1 MIDNMGLSDKYKAKL
16 KDYHSNEKKAMTAVM
31 VDYLEKDYPDEM

>member
-1 MIDNMGLSDKYKAKL
+1 MGLSDKYKAKL

-31 VDYLEKDYPDEM
+31 VKKQKKDYPDEM